1 MPAPE
6 EARSGYDPPLIVP
19 WPAIGILA
27 VAFIL
32 LALAAQGPG
41 TFSLDLEVA
50 AWVQQW
56 VGPVGEGLAIVGNF
70 LGGSAFAFTILAIAW
85 VGFAILRRRRELW
98 FTLILAIER
107 LCATQI
113 KDYFDSPRPI
123 ASEVTLRGTFDHWG
137 FPSGHV
143 TTATICL
150 GAIAWTIARFAPG
163 TDLRLLGVLWAIG
176 VAMTAWAR
184 IWYGA
189 HWFSDTVG
197 GALVGVIFVALASN
211 LSFGLTRA
219 DRATPWRQP
228 PGKTPPQST
237 PPTA

>member
-1 MPAPE
+1 MTVPE
-6 EARSGYDPPLIVP
+6 GERPRYDPSLIVP
-19 WPAIGILA
+19 WTVIGVLV
-27 VAFIL
+27 VAFVL
-32 LALAAQGPG
+32 LALAARGPN
-41 TFSLDLEVA
+41 TLDIDLTVA
-50 AWVQQW
+50 EWVQQW
-56 VGPVGEGLAIVGNF
+56 DGPVGETIAIVGNF
-70 LGGSAFAFTILAIAW
+70 LGGSTFGFSLLAVAW

-107 LCATQI
+107 LFATQL
-113 KDYFDSPRPI
+113 KDLFDSPRPI

-150 GAIAWTIARFAPG
+150 GAIAWTIARFVPG
-163 TDLRLLGVLWAIG
+163 IDLRLLGFLWAAG

-197 GALVGVIFVALASN
+197 GALVGVVFVALASN
-211 LSFGLTRA
+211 FSFGLTRA
-219 DRATPWRQP
+219 ERATPWR
-228 PGKTPPQST
+228 
-237 PPTA
+237 